1 MSVSSQF
8 YSPIFEVTLVHV
20 MSAFVEGDIGYH
32 WLPVICIREN
42 YIQLLIHD
50 QHVHNENLILN
61 STRIFIN
68 AFYLLLFYRISML
81 SCPG

>member
-1 MSVSSQF
+1 MSLSSQF

-20 MSAFVEGDIGYH
+20 MYAFMKSDIGYH

-50 QHVHNENLILN
+50 QHVHNENFILN
-61 STRIFIN
+61 STRIF
-68 AFYLLLFYRISML
+68 
-81 SCPG
+81 